1 MPSDALYSVYFRA
14 KGEGKDKQAKDRVYS
29 FAFKNKRYYL
39 GCDDDIRRGFNLSPK
54 DFSEDTEKTP
64 EEPKKIDSL
73 ILAYPE
79 SRAAEKIDSTDSFPS
94 LFQPVPE
101 QAISS
106 KMSVSIPDKYSLKDA
121 QEALASDKK
130 ITGTKAAHMLRDLG
144 FPLWG
149 KSAEE
154 TREKLKTVVA
164 ELSSAAAPPANV
176 LVQGFDSSSSDDS
189 DDEEE
194 DAERSVDEF
203 RAIVEGVEER
213 VAAKVIEVASAFT
226 ATISTLTDRIAEL
239 TQQVAALQKQIAEQ
253 PAPAPKPAKKSSSA
267 ADAAE
272 PAAEPKRVVEKI
284 PVAHKSTKDLHIN
297 DILNDGETVFFN
309 IGKDDGTH
317 EIVSTTVVGE
327 CLQLPDAV
335 SISKRFPKSPTT
347 ALKTLKL
354 WFVETGKRKDVGS
367 TTDDGWRK
375 AFVVRDGQEVRLIS
389 IPKK

>member
-54 DFSEDTEKTP
+54 DFCENTEKTP

-79 SRAAEKIDSTDSFPS
+79 SRAAEKVDSTDSFPS

-121 QEALASDKK
+121 QEALASAKK
-130 ITGTKAAHMLRDLG
+130 ISGMKAAHMLRDLG

-164 ELSSAAAPPANV
+164 ELSAAPPANV
-176 LVQGFDSSSSDDS
+176 LVQGFDSSSSDES
-189 DDEEE
+189 DDEE
-194 DAERSVDEF
+194 DSMDEF
-203 RAIVEGVEER
+203 RVIVEGVEER

-253 PAPAPKPAKKSSSA
+253 PAPKPAKKPSAA

-317 EIVSTTVVGE
+317 EVISTTVVGE

-375 AFVVRDGQEVRLIS
+375 AFVVRDGQEIRLIS